1 MAELTHGKL
10 PVQTVERM
18 HRLVGGDARVEEMI
32 LRFIADRYRAKSLI
46 YLPPQVAKEIL
57 KRPADF
63 IQAAKNYCEPELK
76 F

>member
-1 MAELTHGKL
+1 MEELTPVKL
-10 PVQTVERM
+10 PVQTVERI

-32 LRFIADRYRAKSLI
+32 LRFIADRYHAKSLI
-46 YLPPQVAKEIL
+46 YLPPHVAKEIL

-63 IQAAKNYCEPELK
+63 IQAAKNHCEPELK

>member
-1 MAELTHGKL
+1 ML
-10 PVQTVERM
+10 PVETVERL
-18 HRLVGGDARVEEMI
+18 HRLVGGDARGEEMI
-32 LRFIADRYRAKSLI
+32 LRFIADRYGAGSLI
-46 YLPPQVAKEIL
+46 YLPPHVAKEIL